1 MNILIILTFNKSLK
15 QWNSEGTLSREIKY
29 YERLSKIS
37 NSKITFLSYGD
48 KNDASFVK
56 NKSGLE
62 SYSNT

>member
-48 KNDASFVK
+48 KKRCIFCK
-56 NKSGLE
+56 K
-62 SYSNT
+62 